1 MSFGT
6 VEQAIADVRA
16 GKLVIVADDEDRE
29 NEGDLVG
36 AADRVTPE
44 MINFMATHGRG
55 LICLTLMPE
64 RCQALGLTPM
74 AEHNTEAHETA
85 FTVSVDAAARFGVT
99 TGISAAD
106 RATTIRVAIGPA
118 TIPSDLRRP
127 GHVFPLRARPGGVL
141 QRVGQTEASVDL
153 ARLAGLYPAG
163 VICEIL
169 AEDGTLMRRP
179 QLELFAKQHGLT
191 FITVAQ
197 LVAYRLQNER
207 LVHRVAEARLPTP
220 HGEFRIIGYRNDVD
234 NAEHVALVYGDV
246 AGKPSVLVRMHSRC
260 LTGDVFHSAR
270 CDCGWQ
276 LDNAMRMIGQAGS
289 GVVVYLDQEGRGI
302 GLLNKLKAY
311 ELQDQG
317 HDTVEANEKLGFKA
331 DLRNYGIG
339 AQILLDLGLSSIRV
353 LTNNPMKLVGLEGY
367 GLEIVERLPIVPPPS
382 DEERALRCD
391 RGARMRDPRRDA
403 AFRVRRGGSRAG
415 ARQRR
420 ARASHRGGIWRADHG
435 NRGSGVGATQ

>member
-1 MSFGT
+1 MPHGDI
-6 VEQAIADVRA
+6 ERAIADIRA

-36 AADRVTPE
+36 AAEKVTPE
-44 MINFMATHGRG
+44 MINFMATHARG

-64 RCQALGLTPM
+64 RCQALGLTQM
-74 AEHNTEAHETA
+74 AEHNTEAQETA
-85 FTVSVDAAARFGVT
+85 FTVSIDAAARFGVT
-99 TGISAAD
+99 TGISARD
-106 RATTIRVAIGPA
+106 RAATIKVAIDPA
-118 TIPSDLRRP
+118 TVPSDLRRP

-141 QRVGQTEASVDL
+141 QRVGQTEASVDF

-169 AEDGTLMRRP
+169 NPDGTMARRP
-179 QLELFAKQHGLT
+179 DLERFAAAHGLT
-191 FITVAQ
+191 FVTVAQ
-197 LVAYRLQNER
+197 LVAYRLAHER

-220 HGEFRIIGYRNDVD
+220 HGEFRIVAYKNDVD
-234 NAEHVALVYGDV
+234 SAEHVALVYGDV
-246 AGKPSVLVRMHSRC
+246 RDRKNVLVRMHSKC
-260 LTGDVFHSAR
+260 LTGDVFGSAR

-276 LDNAMRMIGQAGS
+276 LQNALRTIAQEGR

-311 ELQDQG
+311 ELQDAG
-317 HDTVEANEKLGFKA
+317 HDTVTANEKLGFKP

-367 GLEIVERLPIVPPPS
+367 GLEIVERVPIVPSPS
-382 DEERALRCD
+382 DENRSYLD
-391 RGARMRDPRRDA
+391 VKRDKL
-403 AFRVRRGGSRAG
+403 G
-415 ARQRR
+415 
-420 ARASHRGGIWRADHG
+420 HLLTH
-435 NRGSGVGATQ
+435 

>member
-36 AADRVTPE
+36 AADRVTSE

-64 RCQALGLTPM
+64 RCQALGLTQM

-85 FTVSVDAAARFGVT
+85 FTVSIDAAARFGVT
-99 TGISAAD
+99 QGISARD
-106 RATTIRVAIGPA
+106 RAVTIKVAIDPA
-118 TIPSDLRRP
+118 TVPSDLRRP

-141 QRVGQTEASVDL
+141 QRVGQTEASVDF

-169 AEDGTLMRRP
+169 NPDGTMARRP
-179 QLELFAKQHGLT
+179 
-191 FITVAQ
+191 
-197 LVAYRLQNER
+197 
-207 LVHRVAEARLPTP
+207 
-220 HGEFRIIGYRNDVD
+220 D
-234 NAEHVALVYGDV
+234 
-246 AGKPSVLVRMHSRC
+246 
-260 LTGDVFHSAR
+260 
-270 CDCGWQ
+270 
-276 LDNAMRMIGQAGS
+276 
-289 GVVVYLDQEGRGI
+289 LDQEGRGI

-311 ELQDQG
+311 ELQDAG
-317 HDTVEANEKLGFKA
+317 HDTVTANEKLGFKP

-367 GLEIVERLPIVPPPS
+367 GLEIVERVPIVPSPS
-382 DEERALRCD
+382 DENRSYLD
-391 RGARMRDPRRDA
+391 VKRDKL
-403 AFRVRRGGSRAG
+403 G
-415 ARQRR
+415 
-420 ARASHRGGIWRADHG
+420 HLLTH
-435 NRGSGVGATQ
+435 

>member
-1 MSFGT
+1 
-6 VEQAIADVRA
+6 
-16 GKLVIVADDEDRE
+16 VADDENRE

-36 AADRVTPE
+36 SAELVTPA

-55 LICLTLMPE
+55 LICLTLIPE
-64 RCQALGLTPM
+64 RCQALGLPPM
-74 AEHNTEAHETA
+74 AEQNTEAHETA
-85 FTVSVDAAARFGVT
+85 FTVSIDAAARFGVT

-106 RATTIRVAIGPA
+106 RAATVRVAIDPA
-118 TIPSDLRRP
+118 STPSDLRRP

-169 AEDGTLMRRP
+169 SADGTMARRP
-179 QLELFAKQHGLT
+179 ELERFAATHGLS

-197 LVAYRLQNER
+197 LVGYRLATER
-207 LVHRVAEARLPTP
+207 LVHRVAQARLPTP
-220 HGEFRIIGYRNDVD
+220 FGEFRIIGYRNDVD
-234 NAEHVALVYGDV
+234 SAEHVALVFGDV
-246 AGKPSVLVRMHSRC
+246 QGKPSVLVRMHSKC
-260 LTGDVFHSAR
+260 LTGDVFGSGR

-276 LDNAMRMIGQAGS
+276 LHSAMRMIAEEGS

-302 GLLNKLKAY
+302 GLVNKLKAY
-311 ELQDQG
+311 ELQDAG
-317 HDTVEANEKLGFKA
+317 HDTVTANEQLGFKP

-367 GLEIVERLPIVPPPS
+367 KLEIVERLPIVPAAS
-382 DEERALRCD
+382 DENRSYLDAK
-391 RGARMRDPRRDA
+391 RDKL
-403 AFRVRRGGSRAG
+403 G
-415 ARQRR
+415 
-420 ARASHRGGIWRADHG
+420 HLLTH
-435 NRGSGVGATQ
+435 

>member
-1 MSFGT
+1 MSYGT
-6 VEQAIADVRA
+6 IEQAIADIRA

-36 AADRVTPE
+36 AAERVTPE

-55 LICLTLMPE
+55 LICLTLTPE
-64 RCQALGLTPM
+64 RCQALGLSQQ
-74 AEHNTEAHETA
+74 AEHNTESHETA
-85 FTVSVDAAARFGVT
+85 FTVSIDAAARFGVT
-99 TGISAAD
+99 TGVSAAD
-106 RATTIRVAIGPA
+106 RAATIRVAIDPVTVPA
-118 TIPSDLRRP
+118 DLRRP
-127 GHVFPLRARPGGVL
+127 GHVSPLRARPGGVL

-169 AEDGTLMRRP
+169 NLDGTMARRP
-179 QLELFAKQHGLT
+179 DLERFAAQHGLT

-197 LVAYRLQNER
+197 LVSYRLANER
-207 LVHRVAEARLPTP
+207 LVRRVAEARLPTP
-220 HGEFRIIGYRNDVD
+220 FGEFQIIGYKNDVD
-234 NAEHVALVYGDV
+234 AAEHVALVYGDV
-246 AGKPSVLVRMHSRC
+246 KGQPRVLVRMHSKC
-260 LTGDVFHSAR
+260 LTGDVFASAR

-276 LDNAMRMIGQAGS
+276 LHSAMRMIAQEGH

-311 ELQDQG
+311 ELQDSG
-317 HDTVEANEKLGFKA
+317 HHDTVTANETLGFKP

-339 AQILLDLGLSSIRV
+339 AQILLDLGLSTIRV

-382 DEERALRCD
+382 EENRSYLD
-391 RGARMRDPRRDA
+391 VKRDKLGH
-403 AFRVRRGGSRAG
+403 FLT
-415 ARQRR
+415 
-420 ARASHRGGIWRADHG
+420 H
-435 NRGSGVGATQ
+435 